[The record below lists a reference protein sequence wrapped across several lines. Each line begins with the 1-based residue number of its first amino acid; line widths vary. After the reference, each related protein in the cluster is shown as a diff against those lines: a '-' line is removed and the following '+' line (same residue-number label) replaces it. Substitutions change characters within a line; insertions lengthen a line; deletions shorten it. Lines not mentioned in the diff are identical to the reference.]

1 VSARVFLLVAALAA
15 YSTVGAA
22 QTGGDPTNRL
32 AGRVPPAALP
42 AIDSLIAAAVAESL
56 PTEPLVQKALEGSAK
71 GVPTDRLVNGVRRGL
86 LQLREARVIVGRA
99 VPGQPPQESHVAA
112 VSAALARGLDPAIVE
127 RLLTAAPDE
136 APGPALHAAA
146 DLVAHRFN
154 PDSATDLLV
163 EAHNKGLHG
172 MRLLDVAVA
181 ADHELQRAGGRTHAD
196 ALARVR
202 ALLPNVPAPSAE
214 LPRAV
219 TRRGTKGS

>member
-1 VSARVFLLVAALAA
+1 MRFALALLVVAAPLAA
-15 YSTVGAA
+15 QNGGGAA
-22 QTGGDPTNRL
+22 NRL

-56 PTEPLVQKALEGSAK
+56 PSEPLVQKALEGSAK

-99 VPGQPPQESHVAA
+99 MPGQPAPEAHIAA

-127 RLLTAAPDE
+127 RLLTVAPNE
-136 APGPALHAAA
+136 SPGPALHAAA

-154 PDSATDLLV
+154 PDSAADLLV

-181 ADHELQRAGGRTHAD
+181 ADHELQRAGGRTHAE

-202 ALLPNVPAPSAE
+202 ALLPNVPPAE
-214 LPRAV
+214 VPAAV
-219 TRRGTKGS
+219 TRRRTKGS

>member
-1 VSARVFLLVAALAA
+1 VLVLVAAPLAA
-15 YSTVGAA
+15 
-22 QTGGDPTNRL
+22 QNGGGTASRL

-56 PTEPLVQKALEGSAK
+56 PSEPLVQKALEGGAK
-71 GVPTDRLVNGVRRGL
+71 GVPTDRLVNGVRRSL
-86 LQLREARVIVGRA
+86 LQLREARVLVGRA
-99 VPGQPPQESHVAA
+99 MPDQQAPEAHVAA
-112 VSAALARGLDPAIVE
+112 VSAALARGLAPAIVE
-127 RLLTAAPDE
+127 RLLSVAPNE
-136 APGPALHAAA
+136 PPGPVLHAAA

-154 PDSATDLLV
+154 PDSAADLLV

-202 ALLPNVPAPSAE
+202 ALLPNVPTAE
-214 LPRAV
+214 VPPAV
-219 TRRGTKGS
+219 TRRRTKGS

>member
-1 VSARVFLLVAALAA
+1 VLVLVGAPLAA
-15 YSTVGAA
+15 QNGGGAA
-22 QTGGDPTNRL
+22 SRL

-56 PTEPLVQKALEGSAK
+56 PSEPLVQKALEGSAK
-71 GVPTDRLVNGVRRGL
+71 GVPTDRLVNGVRRSL
-86 LQLREARVIVGRA
+86 LQLREARVLVGRVMPDQQA
-99 VPGQPPQESHVAA
+99 PEAHVAA
-112 VSAALARGLDPAIVE
+112 VSAALARGLAPAIVE
-127 RLLTAAPDE
+127 RLLTVAPNE
-136 APGPALHAAA
+136 PPGPVLHAAA

-154 PDSATDLLV
+154 PDSAADLLV

-202 ALLPNVPAPSAE
+202 ALLPNVPTAE
-214 LPRAV
+214 VPPAV
-219 TRRGTKGS
+219 TRRRTKGS

>member
-1 VSARVFLLVAALAA
+1 MRFALALLVVAAPLAA
-15 YSTVGAA
+15 QNGGGAA
-22 QTGGDPTNRL
+22 NRL

-56 PTEPLVQKALEGSAK
+56 PSEPLVQKALEGSAK

-99 VPGQPPQESHVAA
+99 MPGQPAPEAHIAA

-127 RLLTAAPDE
+127 RLLTVAPNE
-136 APGPALHAAA
+136 SPGPALHAAA

-154 PDSATDLLV
+154 PDSAAELLV

-181 ADHELQRAGGRTHAD
+181 ADHELQRAGGRTHAE

-202 ALLPNVPAPSAE
+202 ALLPNVPPAE
-214 LPRAV
+214 VPAAV
-219 TRRGTKGS
+219 TRRRTKGS

>member
-1 VSARVFLLVAALAA
+1 VALVLVLVAAPLAA
-15 YSTVGAA
+15 QNGGGAA
-22 QTGGDPTNRL
+22 SRL

-56 PTEPLVQKALEGSAK
+56 PSEPLVQKALEGSAK
-71 GVPTDRLVNGVRRGL
+71 GVPTDRLVNGVRRSL
-86 LQLREARVIVGRA
+86 LQLREARVLVGRVMPDQQA
-99 VPGQPPQESHVAA
+99 PEAHVAA
-112 VSAALARGLDPAIVE
+112 VSAALARGLAPAIVE
-127 RLLTAAPDE
+127 RLLTVAPNE
-136 APGPALHAAA
+136 PPGPVLHAAA

-154 PDSATDLLV
+154 PDSAADLLV

-202 ALLPNVPAPSAE
+202 ALLPNVPTAE
-214 LPRAV
+214 VPPAV
-219 TRRGTKGS
+219 TRRRTKGS

>member
-1 VSARVFLLVAALAA
+1 VLVLVAAPLAA
-15 YSTVGAA
+15 QNGGGAA
-22 QTGGDPTNRL
+22 SRL

-56 PTEPLVQKALEGSAK
+56 PSEPLVQKALEGSAK
-71 GVPTDRLVNGVRRGL
+71 GVPTDRLVNGVRRSL
-86 LQLREARVIVGRA
+86 LQLREARVLVGRVMPDQQA
-99 VPGQPPQESHVAA
+99 PEAHVAA
-112 VSAALARGLDPAIVE
+112 VSAALARGLAPAIVQ
-127 RLLTAAPDE
+127 RLLSVAPNE
-136 APGPALHAAA
+136 PPGPVLHAAA

-154 PDSATDLLV
+154 PDSAADLLV

-202 ALLPNVPAPSAE
+202 ALLPNVPTAE
-214 LPRAV
+214 VPAAV
-219 TRRGTKGS
+219 TRRRTKGS